1 MEARLAAVGMMV
13 VMIRAGKPGCRMLFD
28 RSMFAGD
35 RVGRMRGARACG
47 AMTCQSGALTRQSGA
62 ARTRRRATTAQSR
75 TRT

>member
-1 MEARLAAVGMMV
+1 MV
-13 VMIRAGKPGCRMLFD
+13 VMIRAGKPGCGMLFD

-35 RVGRMRGARACG
+35 RVGGMHGARARG

-62 ARTRRRATTAQSR
+62 VRARRRAATAESR